1 MRCVIQR
8 VSYAQVFVNGD
19 RVARIEKGL
28 CVLVGVG
35 TGDDFADVEY
45 MAQKLAG
52 LRVFEDTSGKMNL
65 DVSAVA
71 GAILLVSQFTL
82 FGDMRRGNRPSFSEA
97 APPELAKELYEQ
109 LADRLRSKHGLP
121 VQLGQFR
128 AHMNVELINDGPVTI
143 LLDSKKSF

>member
-8 VSYAQVFVNGD
+8 VSYAQVFVSGD

-35 TGDDFADVEY
+35 NGDSSADVEY

-97 APPELAKELYEQ
+97 APPELAKEIYEQ
-109 LADRLRSKHGLP
+109 LADRLRSKYGLP

-128 AHMNVELINDGPVTI
+128 AHMNVDLINDGPVTI
-143 LLDSKKSF
+143 LLDSKKLF